1 MVRANEAD
9 SHVRKGEDGLEGNS
23 RAESQ
28 NTNTAVL
35 TPCQDTRGMP
45 RAGEAKQKA
54 ALNPQ
59 TASDERTRA
68 DRKQ

>member
-9 SHVRKGEDGLEGNS
+9 PPLRRGEDGIEGNS

-35 TPCQDTRGMP
+35 TPCQDTRGIP
-45 RAGEAKQKA
+45 RAGEANMQKA

-59 TASDERTRA
+59 MS
-68 DRKQ
+68 K